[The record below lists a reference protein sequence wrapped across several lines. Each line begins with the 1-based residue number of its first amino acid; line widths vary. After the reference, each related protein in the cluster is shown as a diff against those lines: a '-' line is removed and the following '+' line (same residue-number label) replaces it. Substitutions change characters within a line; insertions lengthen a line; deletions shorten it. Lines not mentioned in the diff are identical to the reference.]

1 MIEIQDLSAGYAG
14 HMVLSGVNLT
24 IMPGHCAG
32 LLGPSGSG
40 KSTLLRCLTGELRP
54 AAGSVRVGGWTPG
67 SGPPPPGTLGM
78 VWQDPVASLDFYWR
92 IEDCVAEP
100 LRAAR
105 DREAITKARAALA
118 QVKLGH
124 IDPRMRVSKLSI
136 GQAQRVSL
144 ARAIVPR
151 PRAIIAD
158 EPTSAL
164 DPTSAAAIVRALHAA
179 AAGGAAVLVV
189 SHNENLL
196 STFCHEIVTITTISG
211 RNSTAAGRATGA
223 VQLSCEPRA
232 IPS

>member
-1 MIEIQDLSAGYAG
+1 MIEIQNLTAGYAG
-14 HMVLSGVNLT
+14 QMVLAGVNLT
-24 IMPGHCAG
+24 IMPGHCTG

-54 AAGSVRVGGWTPG
+54 ATGSVRVGGWTPG
-67 SGPPPPGTLGM
+67 SALPPPGTLGM
-78 VWQDPVASLDFYWR
+78 VWQDPVASLDFYWS

-105 DREAITKARAALA
+105 DSEAITKARAALV

-124 IDPRMRVSKLSI
+124 IDPRTRVSKLSI

-144 ARAIVPR
+144 ARAIVSR
-151 PRAIIAD
+151 PHAIIAD

-196 STFCHEIVTITTISG
+196 STFCNKIVTLATISG
-211 RNSTAAGRATGA
+211 RNSTAAGRAAPTHL
-223 VQLSCEPRA
+223 QS
-232 IPS
+232 